1 MLVLSRKPGESI
13 QVGHDIT
20 VTVLKVQGNRVRL
33 GFEAPRGTRIMRWEL
48 EVESKPADPRVGET
62 AIA

>member
-13 QVGHDIT
+13 QIGHEIT

-33 GFEAPRGTRIMRWEL
+33 GFEAPQGTRIMRWEL
-48 EVESKPADPRVGET
+48 EIENHNAPT
-62 AIA
+62 APLAAF

>member
-13 QVGHDIT
+13 QIGHEIT

-33 GFEAPRGTRIMRWEL
+33 GFEAPQGTRIMRWEL
-48 EVESKPADPRVGET
+48 EVENSEA
-62 AIA
+62 AAQFAAF

>member
-13 QVGHDIT
+13 QIGNEIT

-33 GFEAPRGTRIMRWEL
+33 GFEAPQGTRIMRWEL
-48 EVESKPADPRVGET
+48 EVENKEA
-62 AIA
+62 AAQLAAF

>member
-13 QVGHDIT
+13 QIGHEIT

-33 GFEAPRGTRIMRWEL
+33 GFEAPQGTRIMALGTR
-48 EVESKPADPRVGET
+48 G
-62 AIA
+62 